1 MRIYLVVNISQVIG
15 YREQVERQKLEKV
28 KPVKIDGIKKQ
39 KVEKILDKENKR
51 DYEISGILE
60 EVYSKK

>member
-28 KPVKIDGIKKQ
+28 KPVKIDGIKK
-39 KVEKILDKENKR
+39 
-51 DYEISGILE
+51 
-60 EVYSKK
+60 

>member
-28 KPVKIDGIKKQ
+28 KPVKIDGIK
-39 KVEKILDKENKR
+39 VEKILDKENKR